1 MAVDWQTYKHT
12 TLIHTDYS
20 LFVPNDGY
28 SVIIP
33 DKYKNKI
40 AVSYDEKTRKMT
52 VTNNSTKKTVFSVV
66 TVMKAVYDKNN
77 FKGYSSVLDTSGYYY
92 LAQSGNDSDIK
103 ITVGDIKNYIK
114 AAE

>member
-1 MAVDWQTYKHT
+1 
-12 TLIHTDYS
+12 
-20 LFVPNDGY
+20 
-28 SVIIP
+28 
-33 DKYKNKI
+33 
-40 AVSYDEKTRKMT
+40 MT